1 MFTVQAKLL
10 AKAFLKKVESYR
22 SVPYLDSA
30 GIPTDGYGN
39 THSVRMGMEITPE
52 VADSDL
58 DFNINTTCKQLYKC
72 ISDNAILKMPDH
84 EQAALIAFSFNV
96 GANPTWTIWKLINT
110 YKFDQVPGEMMKFT
124 HVRNPKTKQLE
135 VCKGLVNRRSAEVA
149 LWHLQDVNKAV
160 ATIDLTE
167 IAPNTLAVHKEPD
180 QQQLSRARDGV
191 HLTLAATLLGGLYTI
206 GQKFGISPHLTL
218 IIVGIVIGC
227 VFVFAIA
234 LALYFYERKNPRFVH
249 GISLVQT
256 QPLQGFDNMTPDMQ
270 TAINNLVAA
279 ANTSKANAVAAIQT
293 QLDAA
298 NAQVTQLQAQIA
310 NDPLSAQVATLTQQ
324 LTDANNTITT
334 LQNTVNNG
342 DSADVAAVNAA
353 QSQLI

>member
-1 MFTVQAKLL
+1 MRRRV
-10 AKAFLKKVESYR
+10 
-22 SVPYLDSA
+22 DA
-30 GIPTDGYGN
+30 GLGGRLQRREP
-39 THSVRMGMEITPE
+39 
-52 VADSDL
+52 
-58 DFNINTTCKQLYKC
+58 Q
-72 ISDNAILKMPDH
+72 H
-84 EQAALIAFSFNV
+84 ERV
-96 GANPTWTIWKLINT
+96 
-110 YKFDQVPGEMMKFT
+110 
-124 HVRNPKTKQLE
+124 
-135 VCKGLVNRRSAEVA
+135 
-149 LWHLQDVNKAV
+149 
-160 ATIDLTE
+160 
-167 IAPNTLAVHKEPD
+167 
-180 QQQLSRARDGV
+180 DGV
-191 HLTLAATLLGGLYTI
+191 GQHDPWSQRAATLLGGLYTI